1 MIELASKE
9 AVASISKIAGVSLPA
24 DSGTCWALSNAD
36 GPVAIWGCQELWPG
50 CAQMWAI
57 IDHEGVQGHGVWFTR
72 QARQLLRQVA
82 SENNYRQIR
91 VMALSPRDADWLKL
105 LGFEMEGVWLAAGP
119 QEQNVYILVY
129 HRRH

>member
-1 MIELASKE
+1 MIELASE
-9 AVASISKIAGVSLPA
+9 ETISLLSQTIGVSLSA
-24 DSGTCWALSNAD
+24 GVGTCWALSDAD

-57 IDHEGVQGHGVWFTR
+57 IDHDRVRGQGVWLTR
-72 QARQLLRQVA
+72 QAREIVRVAA

-91 VMALSPRDADWLKL
+91 TMAMSPRDADWLKL

>member
-9 AVASISKIAGVSLPA
+9 EIATVSDAVGFPVPA
-24 DSGTCWALSNAD
+24 DSGPCWVLSNDD
-36 GPVAIWGCQELWPG
+36 GPVALWGCQALWPG
-50 CAQMWAI
+50 CAQMWTI
-57 IDHEGVQGHGVWFTR
+57 IDQERVQGHGVWLTK
-72 QARQLLRQVA
+72 QARKLLRQVS
-82 SENNYRQIR
+82 SENDYRQIR
-91 VMALSPRDADWLKL
+91 AMSLSPRDADWLKL